1 MKITEI
7 AVEKL
12 FGVFDHIIPLNKNGQ
27 ITIVI
32 GENGLGKTV
41 ILEAVNAFFDG
52 NYSFFN
58 GLDFKSFIFKF
69 DNGDNWF
76 LTKKENSSSSSLFI
90 SRSTKDTKRIKE
102 RKIYNVNLNKRR
114 GAETSLSKIK
124 REHFEREIKYNW
136 LVKKGLIHHEFDE
149 FDEFDEFEK
158 NLYKVKMQN
167 IKFFPW
173 DSDEKEEESPPK
185 WFTDG
190 IKEIDVRLIET
201 QRVMTAKELGSDS
214 YVNTVGRCS
223 AELKKM
229 ISQAAKQSADAT
241 SILDSTYPNRLIKKL
256 KQGTN
261 DTFEDLNSALV
272 KLDKRRKVLSSIGL
286 VINSEDSDILQIK
299 ENQKDLVGLL
309 KLYIDDSHEK
319 LDAFDSLA
327 KKIILLKNIVNK
339 RFKHKALEI
348 RQGKGLVFK
357 STVIKNEAEEY
368 VDIPS
373 SKLSSGE
380 QNELILFYKLIFEAK
395 ENDLYLIDEPE
406 LSLHISWQNKFIQD
420 LKDVTSMNKVTIVIA
435 THSPDIID
443 DNWDLRVELEG
454 VE

>member
-7 AVEKL
+7 TVEKL
-12 FGVFDHIIPLNKNGQ
+12 FGVFDHVIPLNQNGQ

-52 NYSFFN
+52 KYSFFN
-58 GLDFKSFIFKF
+58 SLEFTKFIFKF
-69 DNGDNWF
+69 DNGDNWY
-76 LTKKENSSSSSLFI
+76 LTKKGNSDSSTLFI
-90 SRSTKDTKRIKE
+90 SRANKDSKKVKE
-102 RKIYNVNLNKRR
+102 HKISNVSLNKRKTMSSIVR
-114 GAETSLSKIK
+114 RNEGLQRDLEYRWMLDRDSAINYFEDIEELEKINHY
-124 REHFEREIKYNW
+124 RQIQ
-136 LVKKGLIHHEFDE
+136 
-149 FDEFDEFEK
+149 
-158 NLYKVKMQN
+158 KMKQLA
-167 IKFFPW
+167 W
-173 DSDEKEEESPPK
+173 AGEEEINPPK

-190 IKEIDVRLIET
+190 IKDIDVKLIET
-201 QRVMTAKELGSDS
+201 QRVMTAKESGSDS
-214 YVNTVGRCS
+214 YVNTVQRCS
-223 AELKKM
+223 TELTRM
-229 ISQAAKQSADAT
+229 ISLVAKQSADAT
-241 SILDSTYPNRLIKKL
+241 SLLDSTYPNRLIKKL

-272 KLDKRRKVLSSIGL
+272 KLDQRRKVLSSIGL
-286 VINSEDSDILQIK
+286 VIDSEDSDILQIK

-319 LDAFDSLA
+319 LDPFDSLA
-327 KKIILLKNIVNK
+327 NKIILLKNIVNK
-339 RFKHKALEI
+339 RFKHKTLEI

-357 STVIKNEAEEY
+357 STVIKDKIGKY
-368 VDIPS
+368 IDIPS

-420 LKDVTSMNKVTIVIA
+420 LKDVTKMNKVTIVIA

-443 DNWDLRVELEG
+443 DNWDLKVELVGIE
-454 VE
+454 

>member
-12 FGVFDHIIPLNKNGQ
+12 FGVFDHVIPLNQKGQ

-41 ILEAVNAFFDG
+41 ILEAVNALFDG
-52 NYSFFN
+52 KYSFFDS
-58 GLDFKSFIFKF
+58 LDFTKFTFKF
-69 DNGDNWF
+69 DNGDNWY
-76 LTKKENSSSSSLFI
+76 LTKKGTSESSSLFI
-90 SRSTKDTKRIKE
+90 SRANKDSKKVKE
-102 RKIYNVNLNKRR
+102 HKISSVSLNKRKTMSSIAR
-114 GAETSLSKIK
+114 R
-124 REHFEREIKYNW
+124 RELRERELEYRWMMDRDSSFIDFDD
-136 LVKKGLIHHEFDE
+136 FDE
-149 FDEFDEFEK
+149 LERRHHYIQMK
-158 NLYKVKMQN
+158 KMQHSFWN
-167 IKFFPW
+167 GE
-173 DSDEKEEESPPK
+173 DEVNPPK
-185 WFTDG
+185 WFIDG
-190 IKEIDVRLIET
+190 RESVDVKLIET
-201 QRVMTAKELGSDS
+201 QRVMTAKESGSDS
-214 YVNTVGRCS
+214 YVNTVQRCS
-223 AELKKM
+223 AELERM
-229 ISQAAKQSADAT
+229 ISLVAKQSADTT

-261 DTFEDLNSALV
+261 DTFEDLNSALI
-272 KLDKRRKVLSSIGL
+272 KLDQRRKILSSIGL
-286 VINSEDSDILQIK
+286 VIDSEDSDILQIK
-299 ENQKDLVGLL
+299 EHQKDLVGLL
-309 KLYIDDSHEK
+309 KLYIDDSHKK
-319 LDAFDSLA
+319 LDPFDSLA
-327 KKIILLKNIVNK
+327 NKIILLKGIVNK
-339 RFKHKALEI
+339 RFKHKTLEI

-357 STVIKNEAEEY
+357 STVIKNKAGEY

-420 LKDVTSMNKVTIVIA
+420 LKDVTEMNKVTIVIA

-443 DNWDLRVELEG
+443 DNWDLKVELVG

>member
-7 AVEKL
+7 AVDKL
-12 FGVFDHIIPLNKNGQ
+12 FGVFDHVIPLNQSGQ

-41 ILEAVNAFFDG
+41 ILEAVNALFDG
-52 NYSFFN
+52 KYNFFN
-58 GLDFKSFIFKF
+58 GLDFTKFTFRF
-69 DNGDNWF
+69 DNGDSWY
-76 LTKKENSSSSSLFI
+76 LTKKENSDSCSLFI
-90 SRSTKDTKRIKE
+90 SRVNKDSKKIKE
-102 RKIYNVNLNKRR
+102 HKISNVSFNKRKVTPSM
-114 GAETSLSKIK
+114 AK
-124 REHFEREIKYNW
+124 RRAIREREMELEYRW
-136 LVKKGLIHHEFDE
+136 MRDRDSSFFEYDE
-149 FDEFDEFEK
+149 FDELERMHHYRQVQRMK
-158 NLYKVKMQN
+158 HLT
-167 IKFFPW
+167 W
-173 DSDEKEEESPPK
+173 LGEEEVNPPK

-190 IKEIDVRLIET
+190 IESVDVRLIET
-201 QRVMTAKELGSDS
+201 QRVMTAKESGSDS
-214 YVNTVGRCS
+214 YVNTVQRCS
-223 AELKKM
+223 TELKRL
-229 ISQAAKQSADAT
+229 ISLAAKESADET
-241 SILDSTYPNRLIKKL
+241 SLLDSTYPNRLIKKL

-272 KLDKRRKVLSSIGL
+272 KLDQRRKILSSIGL
-286 VINSEDSDILQIK
+286 VIDSEDSDILQIK

-309 KLYIDDSHEK
+309 KLYIDDSHKK
-319 LDAFDSLA
+319 LDPFDSLA
-327 KKIILLKNIVNK
+327 KKIILLKDIVNK
-339 RFKHKALEI
+339 RFKHKTLEI

-357 STVIKNEAEEY
+357 STVIKDIDGEY
-368 VDIPS
+368 IDIPS

-420 LKDVTSMNKVTIVIA
+420 LKDVTKMNKVTIVIA

-443 DNWDLRVELEG
+443 DNWDLKVELVG